1 MDNAHAPSVQDYVSI
16 HLRFVC
22 TQYIYICMG
31 VNDSV
36 FLGGH
41 TGKGDDGVSRDQRK
55 VGIIRIIDPISGQLV
70 NFFGPPSGLT
80 SRLTQAEDMIAPQ
93 KLEKNKNIRFC

>member
-1 MDNAHAPSVQDYVSI
+1 MDNAHAPSVQHYVSI

-22 TQYIYICMG
+22 TQYIYMG

-41 TGKGDDGVSRDQRK
+41 TGMGDGVSRD
-55 VGIIRIIDPISGQLV
+55 
-70 NFFGPPSGLT
+70 
-80 SRLTQAEDMIAPQ
+80 
-93 KLEKNKNIRFC
+93 